1 MRSEWDKE
9 KATAN
14 VSKHGVSFEEAATVF
29 DDRLATTVLDP
40 DHSVV
45 EERWLTTGRSIQ
57 DRLLVVW
64 HTDRG
69 RAVRI
74 VGARLA
80 TANERRTYE
89 SGE

>member
-1 MRSEWDKE
+1 VRSEWDKE

>member
-1 MRSEWDKE
+1 MRCEWGKE
-9 KATAN
+9 KAIAN
-14 VSKHGVSFEEAATVF
+14 LSKHDVSFEEAATVF

-57 DRLLVVW
+57 GRLLVVW

-74 VGARLA
+74 VGARPA